1 VRYLRFGLA
10 LFALF
15 CSMIVVHAQTT
26 AVTAEAVGQANLRAS
41 PDVNAD
47 LLGQIVS
54 GTSYPVIGR
63 SELYPWV
70 LLEDPTSQQPMGWVY
85 NDLVKFQGDI
95 ASVPIT
101 NQAIGGAAILPTA
114 TLAPV
119 SVDATFPA
127 ATTETVSIATTPVP
141 AAGTVTGTV
150 LGEIN
155 VRYGPGTQYDRL
167 GVAEAGAAFTITA
180 RHTEIPWVQIAY
192 PPSPNGY
199 GWVATDLLDI
209 QGDLNTV
216 QPISQTNFYLP
227 TLTPTPSMVDQAA
240 IGQISPEFA
249 ALGAKLWDN
258 MIKADFDPQ
267 TTRFGALYLQNLKTG
282 EALAFEPNVAFS
294 GMSINKIA
302 ILATL
307 FGKINDTPDDATAS
321 IIAEVMICSE
331 NISTNK
337 LLAIIGDGDPY
348 TGAQRV
354 TEFMQ
359 KLGLNNTFIYTPYAN
374 DPFITPETPRTPP
387 KTQAD
392 QVSAEPDPYNQL
404 TVSDMGG
411 LLHDMYQC
419 ALTGDGPLIAN
430 FDGQYTQLECRKML
444 DVMTYNHI
452 YNFIEAGVPDGV
464 KVAHKHGWI
473 SDSDG
478 DAGIVFSPGG
488 DYIFV
493 MTLHEPTWLVW
504 EEAGA
509 TISQNSLD
517 VYNYFNPGAKL
528 DQTHSGIVPECN
540 LLGNEAINDLLS
552 PTYGTD
558 PTFQ

>member
-1 VRYLRFGLA
+1 MKYLRFGLA

-15 CSMIVVHAQTT
+15 CSMIVVHAQTSP
-26 AVTAEAVGQANLRAS
+26 VTAEAIGQANVRAA

-47 LLGQIVS
+47 LLGQIMS
-54 GTSYPVIGR
+54 GAQYPVIGR
-63 SELYPWV
+63 NDLYPWS
-70 LLEDPTSQQPMGWVY
+70 LIADPNTQQPIGWVF

-95 ASVPIT
+95 ASVPISSQT
-101 NQAIGGAAILPTA
+101 IGGASILPTA
-114 TLAPV
+114 TLAPL
-119 SVDATFPA
+119 SVDATLPA
-127 ATTETVSIATTPVP
+127 STDATVATASPVP
-141 AAGTVTGTV
+141 ATSAVIGTV

-155 VRYGPGTQYDRL
+155 VRYGPGTEYDRL
-167 GVAEAGAAFTITA
+167 GVAEAGATFPITA
-180 RHTEIPWVQIAY
+180 RHTGLPWVQISY
-192 PPSPNGY
+192 PQSPNGY
-199 GWVATDLLDI
+199 GWVAVDLLDI
-209 QGDLNTV
+209 QGDLDTV
-216 QPISQTNFYLP
+216 QQISQTNFYLP
-227 TLTPTPSMVDQAA
+227 TLTPTPSMVDSAA

-249 ALGAKLWDN
+249 ALGATLWDN
-258 MIKADFDPQ
+258 MIEAGFDPQ
-267 TTRFGALYLQNLKTG
+267 TTRFGALYLQNLQTG

-307 FGKINDTPDDATAS
+307 FAKINDTPDDATAS

-348 TGAQRV
+348 TGAERV
-354 TEFMQ
+354 TDFLL
-359 KLGLNNTFIYTPYAN
+359 KLGLRNTFIYTPYAN

-387 KTQAD
+387 RTQAD

-404 TVSDMGG
+404 TVSDMGT

-419 ALTGDGPLIAN
+419 ALTEDGPLIEN
-430 FDGQYTQLECRKML
+430 FDGQYTPMECRKML
-444 DVMTYNHI
+444 DVMSYNHI
-452 YNFIEAGVPDGV
+452 FNFIEAGVPADV

-493 MTLHEPTWLVW
+493 MALHEPTWLVW
-504 EEAGA
+504 EEAG
-509 TISQNSLD
+509 TVISQNSLD
-517 VYNYFNPGAKL
+517 VYNYFNPGA
-528 DQTHSGIVPECN
+528 QMTETNSGVVPECN
-540 LLGNEAINDLLS
+540 LLGNQAINDLLS
-552 PTYGTD
+552 STYGESA
-558 PTFQ
+558 TFQ